1 MTRRA
6 LILLPAVVL
15 LAACAPRPAATPSDD
30 PTTIDR
36 PVDLRGMFTY
46 LADAASFEDCA
57 TGERYP
63 VAMEGDYLSLER
75 AYVATRRFAAE
86 PLLVQ
91 VRGTLSPRPGM
102 EGDRTLTHLV
112 VTEYVTAY
120 PGETCGNRLANES
133 LEDMYW
139 KLTRLEGE
147 PVERVAD
154 GQREPHLV
162 LHSGEQRLAGS
173 GGCNRIMGSY
183 ELRDDTLT
191 FGSVA
196 ASRMACPDGME
207 QEQWFLSVLA
217 DVRFWRIDGSHLEL
231 LGPAREILARLEA
244 TPLH

>member
-1 MTRRA
+1 MTRLA
-6 LILLPAVVL
+6 LILLSATML
-15 LAACAPRPAATPSDD
+15 LAACAPPRTAGPTPPD
-30 PTTIDR
+30 PTTADR
-36 PVDLRGMFTY
+36 PTDLRGMFTY

-57 TGERYP
+57 TGRRYP
-63 VAMEGDYLSLER
+63 VAMEGDYPSLER

-86 PLLVQ
+86 PLLVL
-91 VRGTLSPRPGM
+91 VRGTLSPRPSM

-147 PVERVAD
+147 PIGRVD

-173 GGCNRIMGSY
+173 GGCNRLMGSY

-191 FGSVA
+191 FGGVA
-196 ASRMACPDGME
+196 TSRMACPDGME
-207 QEQWFLSVLA
+207 QEQRFLSVLS

-244 TPLH
+244 TPLQ

>member
-1 MTRRA
+1 MTRLA
-6 LILLPAVVL
+6 LILLSAVVL
-15 LAACAPRPAATPSDD
+15 LAACTPRPAPGPSDEL
-30 PTTIDR
+30 TTADR
-36 PVDLRGMFTY
+36 PTDLRGMFTY

-57 TGERYP
+57 TGQRYP
-63 VAMEGDYLSLER
+63 VATEGDYLSLER

-86 PLLVQ
+86 PLLVL

-120 PGETCGNRLANES
+120 PGETCGNSLADES

-147 PVERVAD
+147 PIERVD

-173 GGCNRIMGSY
+173 GGCNRLMGSY

-191 FGSVA
+191 FGGVA
-196 ASRMACPDGME
+196 TSRMACPTGME
-207 QEQWFLSVLA
+207 QEQRFLSVLS
-217 DVRFWRIDGSHLEL
+217 DVRFWRIEGSHLEL

-244 TPLH
+244 TPLQ